1 MSASPSIRLPE
12 DFQVLAKHCPS
23 RQVLEHVTGRWGTLI
38 LIVLRQDPK
47 RFSQIRRSVDG
58 INEKALAQTLRA
70 LERDGFIE
78 RHAGDGF
85 PSRVEYSL
93 TELGSSTTELLSTLV
108 AHIESRMPEVVTAQ
122 AAYDQRHPP
131 QS

>member
-1 MSASPSIRLPE
+1 MSTAPNIRLPE
-12 DFQVLAKHCPS
+12 DFQVLTKDCPS
-23 RQVLEHVTGRWGTLI
+23 RAVLEHVTGRWGTLV

-47 RFSQIRRSVDG
+47 RFSEIRRSVGG

-78 RHAGDGF
+78 RHASDGY

-93 TELGSSTTELLSTLV
+93 TELGSSTTELLSTLA
-108 AHIESRMPEVVTAQ
+108 AHLERHESEVVAAQ
-122 AAYDQRHPP
+122 TAYDERH
-131 QS
+131 